1 VRDTLRSANSDSI
14 RSPSV
19 AADAIQPRALPGG
32 GLRSIVKRCWFF
44 LVLTTA
50 LAFPARSQTA
60 DFSSLGASADAAR
73 QRGDIPKAME
83 LYRKA
88 TTENPNWP
96 DGWWF
101 LGILQYDANQY
112 VAAQEALNRY
122 LQLTP
127 NAAPALALRGLCEF
141 NTRNYPQALQDL
153 ELAESLGAANQPRN
167 ARIIY
172 YHEALLLTRL
182 GRFEEALGKFQ
193 ILARQS
199 TANGGKNGTDDQDL
213 LLAVGLA
220 GLRMN
225 LFPDEVK
232 AEQAAILSSV
242 GRAAVLLMNQ
252 DDDGSRQAFQSIFAQ
267 YPRVPNSHY
276 LYGYLL
282 FATKPDEAISQF
294 REELAISPHS
304 AHARAMCAWAL
315 EFQGDYAAALDDAAK
330 AATDDPSLPMA
341 QLVYGRALVETGD
354 IAGGL
359 PHLENVLRSEP
370 GNLEAHLTLVKAYSK
385 LGRSED
391 ARRERLLCLSISQE
405 GAAPIASP

>member
-1 VRDTLRSANSDSI
+1 
-14 RSPSV
+14 
-19 AADAIQPRALPGG
+19 
-32 GLRSIVKRCWFF
+32 
-44 LVLTTA
+44 
-50 LAFPARSQTA
+50 
-60 DFSSLGASADAAR
+60 
-73 QRGDIPKAME
+73 M
-83 LYRKA
+83 
-88 TTENPNWP
+88 
-96 DGWWF
+96 
-101 LGILQYDANQY
+101 GILQYDANQY
-112 VAAQEALNRY
+112 VAAQEALNHY

-167 ARIIY
+167 AQIIC
-172 YHEALLLTRL
+172 YHEALLLTPL
-182 GRFEEALGKFQ
+182 GRFEEALRKFQ
-193 ILARQS
+193 ILARQN
-199 TANGGKNGTDDQDL
+199 TANGGKDGTDDQDL

-220 GLRMN
+220 GLRLN

-370 GNLEAHLTLVKAYSK
+370 GNLEAHLGLVKAYST